1 MLKSIT
7 DIAAKSPL
15 MGTEL
20 LFAQEIAVIAKQFIT
35 GHHQRETY
43 RLQIAE
49 LSARFAHVENK
60 LQVAL
65 EALKISDL
73 PANSR
78 ELLVTEFCN
87 LLRE

>member
-1 MLKSIT
+1 MIKNIT
-7 DIAAKSPL
+7 DINAKLPL
-15 MGTEL
+15 KGSEL
-20 LFAQEIAVIAKQFIT
+20 LFAQEIAGLVRQFIT
-35 GHHQRETY
+35 CHHERETY

-60 LQVAL
+60 LYFAV
-65 EALKISDL
+65 EALKISDMPQHL
-73 PANSR
+73 R